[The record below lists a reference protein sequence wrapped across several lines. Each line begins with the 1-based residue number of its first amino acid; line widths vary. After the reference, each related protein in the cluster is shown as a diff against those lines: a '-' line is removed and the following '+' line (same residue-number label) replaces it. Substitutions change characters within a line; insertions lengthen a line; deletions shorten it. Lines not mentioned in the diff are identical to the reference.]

1 MFQVWLFLR
10 GLSAD
15 WSCRAGH
22 RIVIWKVVH
31 ISPSTPFETRDL
43 VHRFARSKSW
53 EYQEG
58 ERQVKSHVLD
68 FGQVARLQLKN
79 NDLDFGKQ
87 VADQLRRRLVRLASL
102 PFSADHLDE
111 RFNALLAL
119 QCCGKVL
126 QTGSQLSNMRKLKD
140 AKYIQNVWQ
149 ILFLAIYMKN
159 PSVAPAHR
167 WPTCWPWPMRVGSV

>member
-1 MFQVWLFLR
+1 M
-10 GLSAD
+10 
-15 WSCRAGH
+15 
-22 RIVIWKVVH
+22 
-31 ISPSTPFETRDL
+31 

-58 ERQVKSHVLD
+58 ERQVESH
-68 FGQVARLQLKN
+68 
-79 NDLDFGKQ
+79 DLDFGKQ

-111 RFNALLAL
+111 RVNALLAL

-140 AKYIQNVWQ
+140 AKYIQNVRQ
-149 ILFLAIYMKN
+149 ILFVAIYMKN

-167 WPTCWPWPMRVGSV
+167 